1 MFIHLFVCLFV
12 CFRDHYVTTVAWG
25 ADKKV
30 SVTWLNRDQDKSI
43 MQICELGNVWFCAEV
58 SLLVE
63 ENS

>member
-1 MFIHLFVCLFV
+1 M
-12 CFRDHYVTTVAWG
+12 TTVAWG